1 MSSLALMQ
9 LLESTPDR
17 YDAGMRLITLGRVTR
32 LHAAVAR
39 AAVNRPET
47 RILEIGCGT
56 GAVTGRLVGLGAE
69 VTALDQSPEMLERA
83 RERLLD
89 TRPEAVHWLEQTAS
103 EIDALPD
110 ASFDAIVASLCLSD
124 MSPGERAF
132 TLRQAARLLRQ
143 NGTLAVADEVIPR
156 RVVERL
162 LLALLRLPQRL
173 LGWLLVGSTSH
184 PIRDLAG
191 ELRAAGFIVQQEQ
204 RWLLGSLALVTAVRA
219 PDQEGTE

>member
-17 YDAGMRLITLGRVTR
+17 YDAGMRLLTLGRVTR

-39 AAVNRPET
+39 AAVNRPAMRT
-47 RILEIGCGT
+47 LEIGCGT
-56 GAVTGRLVGLGAE
+56 GAVTERLVGLGAE

-83 RERLLD
+83 RQRLVD
-89 TRPEAVHWLEQTAS
+89 APPDAVTWLERTAS
-103 EIDALPD
+103 EIDGLPD
-110 ASFDAIVASLCLSD
+110 ASFDAIVVSLCLSD

-132 TLRQAARLLRQ
+132 TLRQAARLLRED
-143 NGTLAVADEVIPR
+143 GTLAVADEVIPG

-162 LLALLRLPQRL
+162 LHALLRLPQRL
-173 LGWLLVGSTSH
+173 LGWLLAGSTSH

-191 ELRAAGFIVQQEQ
+191 ELRAAGFVVRQER

-219 PDQEGTE
+219 PGEEGAE